1 MPFALAKT
9 LPVQEAWRTDVTIIP
24 EEASPVTSYA
34 LVGGRVLDVT
44 TGGSIED
51 STVLV
56 DGQRLAAVGS
66 SAEVA
71 VPPGTPTI
79 DARGCWIV
87 PGFMDMHAHVASS
100 DAGPIE
106 FFLANGVTTV
116 RDTGGN
122 TAKLR
127 LLRDAVT
134 CGRTLG
140 PRIFIAGELLDGMPP
155 VWPDHTLV
163 IDTPERARAVVRH
176 LGLQGVDFLK
186 VYEHV
191 TEEALAA
198 VVDAATE
205 VGLPVTGHV
214 PRKLSM
220 RKVTDLGMSG
230 LEHTIIR
237 PRDFLSE
244 EEALQFDKLPAP
256 EYRARLWDLI
266 DMQAPWVGE
275 LITHLADK
283 HVYLDPTLI
292 VAEVVGSEGIDEQRD
307 HPDNRYLPP
316 SVRDRLLKAIPRPP
330 SYVPP
335 TQRSASEK
343 AEALGKRYEFAVR
356 CAESG
361 VTVVAG
367 TDTGALGIGMM
378 LPGFSVHNELVLL
391 RRAGLSGLAAVQAAT
406 INAARVIKQEESLG
420 SLEAGKVADV
430 VVCRVDPT
438 TSQVRPDNIEL
449 VIHKGQRHKPD
460 DLLARAQ

>member
-1 MPFALAKT
+1 M
-9 LPVQEAWRTDVTIIP
+9 
-24 EEASPVTSYA
+24 TSYA
-34 LVGGRVLDVT
+34 LVGGRVLDVA
-44 TGGSIED
+44 TGGYIED
-51 STVLV
+51 STVSV
-56 DGQRLAAVGS
+56 DGENLAAVGT

-71 VPPGTPTI
+71 IPPGTPTI
-79 DARGCWIV
+79 DVRGCWVV
-87 PGFMDMHAHVASS
+87 PGFMDMHAHVASG

-134 CGRTLG
+134 CGSTLG
-140 PRIFIAGELLDGMPP
+140 PRIFMAGELLDGMPP
-155 VWPDHTLV
+155 VWPDHSLV
-163 IDTPERARAVVRH
+163 IDTPERAWAAVRH

-198 VVDAATE
+198 VVGAGAE
-205 VGLPVTGHV
+205 IGLPVTGHV

-220 RKVTDLGMSG
+220 RKATDLGMSG
-230 LEHTIIR
+230 LEHVTIR

-244 EEALQFDKLPAP
+244 EEALQFDKLPPP

-266 DMQAPWVGE
+266 DIKAPWVDE
-275 LITHLADK
+275 LINHLADK
-283 HVYLDPTLI
+283 HVYLDPTL
-292 VAEVVGSEGIDEQRD
+292 VVGEVVGSEGIDEQRD

-316 SVRDRLLKAIPRPP
+316 SVRERLLNAIPRPP
-330 SYVPP
+330 SYTPP
-335 TQRSASEK
+335 TQRNASAK
-343 AEALGKRYEFAVR
+343 AEALEKRHEFVVR

-378 LPGFSVHNELVLL
+378 LPGFSVHNELALL
-391 RRAGLSGLAAVQAAT
+391 RRAGLSGLAAIRAAT
-406 INAARVIKQEESLG
+406 INAARVIKQEGSLG
-420 SLEAGKVADV
+420 SLEPGKLADV

-449 VIHKGQRHKPD
+449 VIHKGQRHLPH
-460 DLLARAQ
+460 DLLAIAQ